1 MKRYHD
7 IVGDG
12 GSRILEQVAEQR
24 TRITD
29 GLAGVRHL
37 VAVGSGKGGVGKS
50 TLTLHL
56 AGALRARGLR
66 IAILDAD
73 FNGPSQARMAGV
85 QGALF
90 VPGSHKVALP
100 RTRNGIGVFSM
111 GSLIPESEALE
122 FESAAHGESHTWRA
136 TREFALLGEI
146 LGSFE
151 WGALDLLMFDLPPGA
166 ERTVQYADFL
176 GPRTSFLLVTIPSEV
191 ARGVV
196 ARSVAALSKGPNR
209 LLGYVENM
217 SGYYCRDCNAIKP
230 LFVSPEAHRAWRSP
244 ASGPSRSIPSLRGTA
259 IGGSLSRNCPKH
271 PLAGP
276 WSMLR
281 SNFWTASNQQRKEPP
296 PMKFLCV
303 PCDSPMK
310 LQTVGPPERGSLSVV
325 YSCPECGYEIAMLT
339 NAYETQVVQSLGV
352 RIGPES
358 GERSRR
364 ATSGGQLP
372 VHRDDPGDGT
382 ATRDPAQ
389 AGEPIPVRWTAA
401 AEARLANI
409 PEFVRPMARTGIER
423 FARERGALEVDEKIL
438 DAARDFFGM

>member
-1 MKRYHD
+1 M
-7 IVGDG
+7 
-12 GSRILEQVAEQR
+12 
-24 TRITD
+24 
-29 GLAGVRHL
+29 RHL

-100 RTRNGIGVFSM
+100 RTRNGIAVFSM

-230 LFVSPEAHRAWRSP
+230 LFVSPDSHRAWTSP
-244 ASGPSRSIPSLRGTA
+244 ASGPSHSIPSLRGTA

-271 PLAGP
+271 PSAGP
-276 WSMLR
+276 WSMSR
-281 SNFWTASNQQRKEPP
+281 SNFWTASNRQPP
-296 PMKFLCV
+296 LPLRVSYGSARSLAMKFLCV

-310 LQTVGPPERGSLSVV
+310 LQTVGPPEGGSLSVV
-325 YSCPECGYEIAMLT
+325 YSCPECGYEMAMLT
-339 NAYETQVVQSLGV
+339 NPYETQLVQSLGV
-352 RIGPES
+352 RIGPGAE
-358 GERSRR
+358 RR
-364 ATSGGQLP
+364 A
-372 VHRDDPGDGT
+372 RRAPG
-382 ATRDPAQ
+382 ASCPFPAMMP
-389 AGEPIPVRWTAA
+389 ARKARRSPSRPAAEPIPVRWTAG